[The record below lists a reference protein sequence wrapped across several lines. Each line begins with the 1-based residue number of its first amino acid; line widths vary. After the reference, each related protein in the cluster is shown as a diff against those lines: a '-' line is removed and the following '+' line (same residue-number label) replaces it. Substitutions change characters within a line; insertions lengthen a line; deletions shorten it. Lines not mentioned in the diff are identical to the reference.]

1 MENIMALKFN
11 QAQGSAKKDKID
23 QYTYKEGDNVIR
35 LVGDILPRY
44 VYWIKGE
51 NGKNIPMECLAYD
64 RETETF
70 NNKEKDYVRDFF
82 PDLKCGW
89 AYAIQ
94 GIDPADGNVKV
105 VNLKKKLME
114 QIMVAAE
121 DLGDPT
127 DPETGWDV
135 CFQRVK
141 TGPMA
146 FNVEYRLQALKCKP
160 RPLNETELAATADLR
175 SMDDV
180 LPRPTADAQ
189 LELLQRVTQP
199 SEGAKHLLMLTLSSV
214 FLRRTLW
221 LSVGDRFPSFS
232 MLGVNDT
239 DTIVDVDI
247 LLNEWTVMYFYP
259 KDFTFICPTEIVDMD
274 KLVHDAD
281 IIGVSADNEFCK
293 LAWKATE

>member
-1 MENIMALKFN
+1 MALKFN
-11 QAQGSAKKDKID
+11 QAQGSAKKSSID
-23 QYTYKEGDNVIR
+23 QYTYKEGDNKFR

-51 NGKNIPMECLAYD
+51 NGKNIPMECLAFD
-64 RETETF
+64 RNTETF
-70 NNKEKDYVRDFF
+70 NNKEKDFVREFF

-94 GIDPADGNVKV
+94 CIDPTDGKVKV

-127 DPETGWDV
+127 DPQDGWDV

-160 RPLNETELAATADLR
+160 RPLTETETAAIAEIR

-180 LPRPTADAQ
+180 LARPTADAQ

-199 SEGAKHLLMLTLSSV
+199 ADGAEA
-214 FLRRTLW
+214 
-221 LSVGDRFPSFS
+221 PS
-232 MLGVNDT
+232 
-239 DTIVDVDI
+239 DVD
-247 LLNEWTVMYFYP
+247 
-259 KDFTFICPTEIVDMD
+259 
-274 KLVHDAD
+274 
-281 IIGVSADNEFCK
+281 SEFSIS
-293 LAWKATE
+293 

>member
-1 MENIMALKFN
+1 MALKFN
-11 QAQGSAKKDKID
+11 QAQGSAKKSSID
-23 QYTYKEGDNVIR
+23 QYTYKEGDNKFR

-44 VYWIKGE
+44 VYWIKGG
-51 NGKNIPMECLAYD
+51 NGKNIPMECLAFD
-64 RETETF
+64 RNTETF
-70 NNKEKDYVRDFF
+70 NNKEKDFVREFF

-94 GIDPADGNVKV
+94 CIDPTDGKVKV

-127 DPETGWDV
+127 DPQDGWDV

-160 RPLNETELAATADLR
+160 RPLTETETAAIAEIR

-180 LPRPTADAQ
+180 LARPTADAQ

-199 SEGAKHLLMLTLSSV
+199 ADGAEA
-214 FLRRTLW
+214 
-221 LSVGDRFPSFS
+221 PS
-232 MLGVNDT
+232 
-239 DTIVDVDI
+239 DVD
-247 LLNEWTVMYFYP
+247 
-259 KDFTFICPTEIVDMD
+259 
-274 KLVHDAD
+274 
-281 IIGVSADNEFCK
+281 SEFSIS
-293 LAWKATE
+293 

>member
-1 MENIMALKFN
+1 MALKFN

-64 RETETF
+64 RDTETF
-70 NNKEKDYVRDFF
+70 NNKDKDYVREFF

-94 GIDPADGNVKV
+94 GIDPVDGNVKV

-135 CFQRVK
+135 FFQRVK

-146 FNVEYRLQALKCKP
+146 FNVEYRLQALKCKQ
-160 RPLNETELAATADLR
+160 RPLNEQELAKIADIR

-199 SEGAKHLLMLTLSSV
+199 AAGAEA
-214 FLRRTLW
+214 
-221 LSVGDRFPSFS
+221 PS
-232 MLGVNDT
+232 
-239 DTIVDVDI
+239 DVD
-247 LLNEWTVMYFYP
+247 
-259 KDFTFICPTEIVDMD
+259 K
-274 KLVHDAD
+274 
-281 IIGVSADNEFCK
+281 EFSIS
-293 LAWKATE
+293 